1 MAVEL
6 IKLNRMTCY
15 ISAKDST
22 FNNSEQSILDVE
34 RGRGWSDHPV
44 RQSFR
49 DIETRGLKLDD
60 KR

>member
-6 IKLNRMTCY
+6 IKLNRTTCN

-22 FNNSEQSILDVE
+22 FNNSEQSILDPE
-34 RGRGWSDHPV
+34 RGWSDHPV
-44 RQSFR
+44 RPSLK
-49 DIETRGLKLDD
+49 DIETTGLKLDD